1 MLVESGAGDGAWF
14 PDSAYAEA
22 GATIVS
28 RDELLAAADAIVT
41 VAKPDAGLLAGLRA
55 GQVVFG
61 LLAPL
66 TNWKEAVPGI
76 KEKVVILLRHLARG
90 W

>member
-28 RDELLAAADAIVT
+28 RDELLTAADAIVT
-41 VAKPDAGLLAGLRA
+41 VAKPDAGLLAGLR
-55 GQVVFG
+55 
-61 LLAPL
+61 P
-66 TNWKEAVPGI
+66 
-76 KEKVVILLRHLARG
+76 ARRCSAC
-90 W
+90 WPR